1 MHRTINAR
9 LRTLINHAQTDW
21 EEKLP
26 SIEFQI
32 NCATNQST
40 GFAPFVLDMGRMP
53 RSPLSSVVSDFQLT
67 PDVENASPEALKQA
81 SAKFIDKLKAN
92 LIEARDNIVL
102 AQEQQRAA
110 ANAHRRPEMFTVGDR
125 VLIQATALR
134 TLSVQAL
141 RPKSKLDLKFEGPFT
156 ITKLVGDNAYEVDLP
171 VRYGVHNVFN
181 ISKLKRYYPDESFP
195 GRTPPKPPVDMSH
208 ASGPEYVIHD
218 ILARRRLRGRQGA
231 NPNDPRRFEYL
242 THWEGERQD
251 EATWERYEQFVTD
264 GVVAQPLLNFI
275 QQQQEPE
282 KGKSVTMKK
291 PKSSKR
297 KSKAKSR

>member
-1 MHRTINAR
+1 M
-9 LRTLINHAQTDW
+9 
-21 EEKLP
+21 
-26 SIEFQI
+26 
-32 NCATNQST
+32 
-40 GFAPFVLDMGRMP
+40 
-53 RSPLSSVVSDFQLT
+53 
-67 PDVENASPEALKQA
+67 KQA
-81 SAKFIDKLKAN
+81 SAKFINKLKAN
-92 LIEARDNIVL
+92 LIEARDNIIL

-110 ANAHRRPEMFTVGDR
+110 ANAHRRPEMFAVGDK

-156 ITKLVGDNAYEVDLP
+156 ITKLVGDNAFEVDLP

-181 ISKLKRYYPDESFP
+181 ITKLKRYYPDESFP

-218 ILARRRLRGRQGA
+218 ILARKRLRGRQGA

-251 EATWERYEQFVTD
+251 ESTWERYDQFVTD
-264 GVVAQPLLNFI
+264 GEVAQPLLDFI
-275 QQQQEPE
+275 QQQQQQQQQQQHQQAPR
-282 KGKSVTMKK
+282 GKSVTPKK
-291 PKSSKR
+291 FKPSRR
-297 KSKAKSR
+297 KSKAKS